1 MARVTTGRDGLRD
14 IVVEA
19 VNAKDPDL
27 LSLADDIE
35 VPSTTLDTF
44 LELMERWPRA
54 MLSRGQIGNEP
65 IAALWVPD
73 SDGLYALAGHL
84 EFYIEEGTARVEL
97 LAGSHPDLVSE
108 APPGLEVADWE
119 DAQAVGEG
127 WVV

>member
-1 MARVTTGRDGLRD
+1 MARVTTARDAFRD

-35 VPSTTLDTF
+35 VPPITMDSF
-44 LELMERWPRA
+44 LEIMERWPRV

-65 IAALWVPD
+65 VAALWVPD
-73 SDGLYALAGHL
+73 SESLYAPAGHL
-84 EFYIEEGTARVEL
+84 EFHIEEGTARVEL
-97 LAGSHPDLVSE
+97 VAGTHPDLVSE

-119 DAQAVGEG
+119 DAGAVGEG
-127 WVV
+127 RVV

>member
-1 MARVTTGRDGLRD
+1 MARVTTGRDALRD

-35 VPSTTLDTF
+35 VPATNMDTL
-44 LELMERWPRA
+44 LEIMERWPRV
-54 MLSRGQIGNEP
+54 MMSRGQIGNEP

-73 SDGLYALAGHL
+73 SDGLYAQAGHL
-84 EFYIEEGTARVEL
+84 EFYIEAGTARVEL
-97 LAGSHPDLVSE
+97 LAGTHPDLVSE

-119 DAQAVGEG
+119 DARAVGEG

>member
-1 MARVTTGRDGLRD
+1 MARVTTGRDAFRD

-35 VPSTTLDTF
+35 VPAANMDTL
-44 LELMERWPRA
+44 LEIMERWPRV

-65 IAALWVPD
+65 VAALWVPD
-73 SDGLYALAGHL
+73 SDGLYAPAGHL
-84 EFYIEEGTARVEL
+84 EFYIEDGSARVEL
-97 LAGSHPDLVSE
+97 LAGTHPDLVSE

>member
-1 MARVTTGRDGLRD
+1 MARVTTGRDAFRD

-35 VPSTTLDTF
+35 IPPTTMDTF
-44 LELMERWPRA
+44 LEIMERWPRA
-54 MLSRGQIGNEP
+54 MLSRGQIGDEP

-73 SDGLYALAGHL
+73 SEGLYAPAGHL
-84 EFYIEEGTARVEL
+84 EFYIEEATARVEL
-97 LAGSHPDLVSE
+97 LAGTHPDLVSE
-108 APPGLEVADWE
+108 APPGLEVAEWE
-119 DAQAVGEG
+119 DAGAVGEG

>member
-1 MARVTTGRDGLRD
+1 MARVTTGRDAFRD

-27 LSLADDIE
+27 LSLADDVE
-35 VPSTTLDTF
+35 VPVSNMDTL
-44 LELMERWPRA
+44 LEIMERWPRA

-65 IAALWVPD
+65 VAALWVPD
-73 SDGLYALAGHL
+73 SEGFYAPAGHL
-84 EFYIEEGTARVEL
+84 EFDIEDGTARIEM
-97 LAGSHPDLVSE
+97 LAGTHPDLVSE

-119 DAQAVGEG
+119 DAGAVGEG